1 MFTTLKNT
9 LLRPF
14 LRLLEHPQVKARV
27 AEMVLETMGQKRV
40 QIELWKATN
49 IRPTTLLTHW
59 SLQPNDIRE
68 ELMRQATA
76 DAARFVDENMC
87 HVEGAFDPPHLLDL
101 AIDTVTVDG
110 LYLEFGVYTATTI
123 NHIASRVSK
132 TIHGFDS
139 FEGLPEDWGGVPTG
153 KFNLDGEPPTDIR
166 DNVELHAGWFDQSLP
181 AFLEKHEGPVALLHV
196 DCDLYSSTRT
206 VLWNLADRIVPGTVI
221 VFDEYFNYPG
231 WREHE
236 FKAFEEFASEFKLD
250 FEYLGYAAR
259 GYSVSVLIKSSEAAE
274 AAV

>member
-1 MFTTLKNT
+1 LFTTLKNT

-14 LRLLEHPQVKARV
+14 LRLLEHPQVKSRV
-27 AEMVLETMGQKRV
+27 ADMVLETLGQKRV

-76 DAARFVDENMC
+76 DAARFVGENMC

-101 AIDTVTVDG
+101 AIDAVTVDG

-153 KFNLDGEPPTDIR
+153 KFNLDGKPPTDVR
-166 DNVELHAGWFDQSLP
+166 DNVELHAGWFDQTLP
-181 AFLEKHEGPVALLHV
+181 AFLEEHEGSVALLHV

-206 VLWNLADRIVPGTVI
+206 VLWNLADRIIPGTVI

-236 FKAFEEFASEFKLD
+236 FKAFEEFVSEFKLD